1 MDYRLTKRATLPSV
15 RALDDLRWLFAN
27 LGIDPRYREW
37 FQHRAWVRTIHG
49 TTRIEG
55 NSLNDLEVEELL
67 DRLPT
72 TRQKDALEVL
82 ATREALSFVDELAP
96 DPKLRIDERIVRE
109 IHKRVLD
116 DIDHVLRP
124 GEYRTGENRV
134 GDADGNII
142 FATALSG
149 DVPDLMHR
157 FGGWLREGASGEH
170 PVVAAALAHLELV
183 GIHPFYDGNG
193 RTARALARL
202 LLIHHGYA
210 LDGLVSVDA
219 YLDLQRREYFAAI
232 RETLGASYSRGY
244 DATPFVAYFLRAI
257 TGAAEHVPT
266 RVKGVTEL
274 LRVLRDEVASG
285 ALAPQLTDALV
296 FAWINGSIR
305 PSDYRSI
312 SGRTGPSATRD
323 LGVAVRSGYLS
334 ASGVTSSRRYIAGP
348 KLKAVL
354 PVAVA
359 PTRRLS

>member
-1 MDYRLTKRATLPSV
+1 MSLKKLE
-15 RALDDLRWLFAN
+15 DLQWLFAN
-27 LGIDPRYREW
+27 MGIDPRYRDW
-37 FQHRAWVRTIHG
+37 FRHRAWVRTIHG

-55 NSLNDLEVEELL
+55 NSLNDLEVEDVLEH
-67 DRLPT
+67 LPA

-82 ATREALSFVDELAP
+82 ATREALSLVDEIGP
-96 DPKLRIDERIVRE
+96 DPELVVDERVIRE

-116 DIDHVLRP
+116 DIDPVLRP
-124 GEYRTGENRV
+124 GQYRTGENRV
-134 GDADGNII
+134 GDAQGNII

-149 DVPDLMHR
+149 DVPDVMHR
-157 FGGWLREGASGEH
+157 FGQWLRDGGGGEH
-170 PVVAAALAHLELV
+170 PAIGAALAHLELV
-183 GIHPFYDGNG
+183 AVHPFSDGNG

-232 RETLGASYSRGY
+232 RETLGKSYTRGY
-244 DATPFVAYFLRAI
+244 DATPFVVYFLRAI
-257 TGAAEHVPT
+257 TGAAEHVLT

-274 LRVLRDEVASG
+274 LRVLRDDVAHG
-285 ALAPQLTDALV
+285 ALTPQLTDALV

-305 PSDYRSI
+305 PSNYRSI
-312 SGRTGPSATRD
+312 SGRTGPSASRD

-334 ASGVTSSRRYIAGP
+334 ASGVTSSRRYLAGP
-348 KLKAVL
+348 KLKAIL

-359 PTRRLS
+359 PRGRVS